1 MAVHNLADLAVVEFR
16 FWTRNMCLQH
26 FLSRLAAQHPNG
38 MSYRQLKQSCF
49 ELLDLIDQ
57 LIVDPESFVSHKF
70 I

>member
-1 MAVHNLADLAVVEFR
+1 
-16 FWTRNMCLQH
+16 MCLQH